1 MVKRLHNLSKWRE
14 LKAGDG
20 IEFVG
25 ERDRRVRIEFNT
37 ETATRLHLVHGD
49 DDDTQVTFVTVVEG
63 FDVVEFTAP
72 GNCVLAATSDGEVW
86 YFTNEGD
93 VEATDRQAV
102 SFTKVMNR
110 RARNPE
116 LERMMWKME
125 QNIAARMSVM
135 EAELEARYAATG
147 QRYDPDTGEVEDDD
161 EIGVGDTGGDT
172 EPPADEGDSSAAI

>member
-125 QNIAARMSVM
+125 QNIAARMTVM

-147 QRYDPDTGEVEDDD
+147 QRYDPDTGEVEDD
-161 EIGVGDTGGDT
+161 EVGGGDTGGDT
-172 EPPADEGDSSAAI
+172 EPPADEGDGSAAS